1 MSQLKK
7 QLVTGRKVTR
17 RSKAANTSMPSTQ
30 SGSTWTSGIK
40 FFKQVAIWTWTP
52 VRVSIKRWPKATLVV
67 ALIGTSAALAGY
79 AIFRMMSALTSTLPE
94 RLEVISPRADL
105 QSTISSIAAD
115 TLKAAQREHWS
126 RSALTDKLLSRVS
139 MVDGVDEV
147 TIRSGLDRKLRINV
161 VAQAPLLVLEGKGN
175 ERILVG
181 SKFKI
186 IARGLGS
193 NDYGHLPQVEAPDLS
208 LNIRPSRDNKRAQT
222 GLFVRPSSSSS
233 VNIRWLSQQ
242 AIKISSLF
250 EIEKIPVDVERIVW
264 RNGTGFSAI
273 VQQRETS
280 AQVVAEAI
288 APGTRQLPDAAQVQQ
303 QVGPHRFTIIL
314 GENQFSEKFSRLQ
327 QVIQD
332 IRLNKSLVDQ
342 IDLAFSDKAII
353 KMNEQLSDAKHGG
366 LQ

>member
-30 SGSTWTSGIK
+30 SGSTWTSGIR
-40 FFKQVAIWTWTP
+40 FIKQVAIWTWTP

-67 ALIGTSAALAGY
+67 ALSGTSAALAGY

-105 QSTISSIAAD
+105 QSTISSIATD
-115 TLKAAQREHWS
+115 TLQAARREHWS

-161 VAQAPLLVLEGKGN
+161 AAQAPLLVLEGKGN

-208 LNIRPSRDNKRAQT
+208 LNIRPSRDKKRAQT

-273 VQQRETS
+273 VRQRETS

-303 QVGPHRFTIIL
+303 QIGPHRFTIIL

-332 IRLNKSLVDQ
+332 IRLKKSLVDQ

-353 KMNEQLSDAKHGG
+353 KMNEQLSDAKRGG